1 MEQTNRSLS
10 LFTLQLL
17 NHSSYMTLYAS
28 DSMSPSKFYK
38 DEIIQSCQETRA
50 GDLKIIV
57 WISLYLVLHAHVYM
71 YSERIDYST

>member
-10 LFTLQLL
+10 SFTLQLL
-17 NHSSYMTLYAS
+17 NHSSYMYAS

-50 GDLKIIV
+50 RDLKIIV
-57 WISLYLVLHAHVYM
+57 WISLYLVLYAHVYM
-71 YSERIDYST
+71 YGERIDYST